1 MFLQFYGMREQP
13 FGVTPDPRFIHFSR
27 THREALSTLFCGIQ
41 DHRGFLAL
49 IAPPGTG
56 KTTLLFYLL
65 ERLQASART
74 VFLFDTPSDPEDLML
89 YLASDLRL
97 NTAGLSSF
105 NMRQQFDALL
115 SKERLAG
122 KNVVIVVD
130 EAQNLSHPVL
140 EKLRMLS
147 NFECG
152 THKLLQI
159 VLAGQPSLATRLACP
174 DLLQLRQ
181 RLSTVT
187 GIAPL
192 AEGEVCAYVQH
203 RLTIAGCG
211 GELFTP
217 NALALVAAESGGT
230 PRTINILCY
239 NALALGCAQKRK
251 RIEADIIEEA
261 TKDLALEPISRG
273 VLTDPGGVRAC
284 FRADGNASV
293 EPESP
298 PCDETGKQAVV
309 NIAGVKKKHRG
320 LSCLANV
327 PRGIAM
333 LLIIIIPLGFRSPE
347 RTRFESK
354 SEIPL
359 TSLALQ
365 TTAVRKPTAVPV
377 SAGRCRASV
386 TAPVSA
392 PSFVT
397 DIRYRSQSTST
408 LVTIEIQNLAK
419 YELHRLTSPDRI
431 YVDVYG
437 SRLKSP
443 LLGKRLQVSDAIVK
457 KIRFA
462 QHSGPVTRVTVE
474 TYGVCEFKVMAGT
487 KPDSL
492 MIKVQQQAGVAQHRP
507 DGAIN
512 VSD

>member
-89 YLASDLRL
+89 YLASDLGL
-97 NTAGLSSF
+97 NTAGLRSF

-159 VLAGQPSLATRLACP
+159 VLAGQPSLATRLARP

-203 RLTIAGCG
+203 RLTVAGCG
-211 GELFTP
+211 GELFTR

-251 RIEADIIEEA
+251 RIDSDIIEEA
-261 TKDLALEPISRG
+261 AKDLALETIKRG

-284 FRADGNASV
+284 FRADGNASMD
-293 EPESP
+293 PKSP
-298 PCDETGKQAVV
+298 PCDETGKQAIV
-309 NIAGVKKKHRG
+309 NIARAKKRHRG
-320 LSCLANV
+320 LSALANV
-327 PRGIAM
+327 SRGIAM
-333 LLIIIIPLGFRSPE
+333 LLIIIIPLGFRSPA
-347 RTRFESK
+347 RTRLESK
-354 SEIPL
+354 SEVPL
-359 TSLALQ
+359 ASPALQ
-365 TTAVRKPTAVPV
+365 TTAVPKPTAAPV
-377 SAGRCRASV
+377 SAGRWPASV
-386 TAPVSA
+386 TVQASAPV
-392 PSFVT
+392 VT
-397 DIRYRSQSTST
+397 NIRYWSQSIST
-408 LVTIEIQNLAK
+408 LVAIEIHNQVK
-419 YELHRLTSPDRI
+419 YEVHRLTSPDRI
-431 YVDVYG
+431 YVDFYG

-462 QHSGPVTRVTVE
+462 QHSGPVTRVTIE
-474 TYGVCEFKVMAGT
+474 TYGVCEFKVVAGT
-487 KPDSL
+487 KLDSL
-492 MIKVQQQAGVAQHRP
+492 MIEVQQQARVVQHRP
-507 DGAIN
+507 DGAIDA
-512 VSD
+512 SD